1 MPNQKADL
9 KELESAFD
17 ILGQRLPGYEAR
29 PQQIKMAGKVLECL
43 TERNNLLIEAG
54 TGVGK
59 SFAYLIPAILSQEK
73 TVVSTAS
80 IALQDQLVNKDLLF
94 LQEVLPHKF
103 SYAILKG
110 KNNYLCLKRE
120 NEYAE
125 LDESYL
131 RFRQWV
137 GETETGDKDELSFV
151 PEFWSKVCGESDDCG
166 VAICPY
172 YRECFF
178 YRHYRNLYKYDILVV
193 NHHLLMYDLL
203 SEFNLIPFHDQL
215 IIDEAHQIEN
225 VISHVLGSSLSHSKI
240 TWLLY
245 RLRGLK
251 IAVEH
256 IFEPVDLFFKRR
268 AIPLQSFNGIPDEM
282 LVGLSAI
289 KDLLALDSVFQKLT
303 AFEQTLEDTMLKD
316 RVLTTLTYVR
326 SLEATINDFLTREDP
341 DKVYFM
347 SSEKGMP
354 ELRSNLVESRRPFQ
368 GLVDAYDSLIMTSAT
383 LTSGEDFGFIRD
395 RLGIKSFQE
404 MVVGSPFDYK
414 RQALLFISRDLPA
427 PGRDN
432 SESYF
437 RESLKTIEDLIKASR
452 GRALVLFTSYKSL
465 SYASEHINVDYPVKS
480 QGDMPPARLIQWLKT
495 TPNAV
500 LLATATFWQGIDIKG
515 EQLSLVIIVKMPF
528 GTPGDPVYDERCRR
542 LQERW
547 FTDLAL
553 PSAILLLRQGFGRL
567 IRSSEDYGVVALLD
581 PRLIHNSY
589 GRAVIAS
596 LPEMDIVHD
605 IEPVKRFFDTV
616 PDSDGKQNRDAPA
629 KVRSRR
635 SGKARV

>member
-1 MPNQKADL
+1 L